1 MFEVLTDDRGTV
13 MGLVKDDGTLVEQ
26 LYYNSTG
33 LCKSWDPSGGGN
45 WNTHPDNAAYN
56 LGRSEYIPFGYLG
69 MYRDRFTGKYHTHFR
84 EYDPLHARWLSEDPA
99 GYADG
104 LNLYNAYMG
113 VNGIDPLGLGL
124 FGQLMTWVGTGG
136 QCWPESEMAGD
147 MMYLEEAGQGLHN
160 LKEDAITGVVDAGAT
175 AYDTYNATRTVI
187 TGENHYT
194 ETSSMFS
201 SGGTL
206 DKLDAVQKAAKENG
220 LSPTFHSQ
228 AWAYGDLFGITNYC
242 NAYSGHSVAFNGS
255 NLAGMNELTKMQRAR
270 EAAIGTAKAA
280 SAAATIAKGVALTK
294 SALTRKPG
302 EILIP
307 KKATVYRQGTFSD
320 ESIGWK
326 GNYVK
331 GRQWAKENPITT
343 KNYPKKYG
351 LPAENTGKPDW
362 VVGGTT
368 KGPYTTRPAPASH
381 NIPANS
387 GGGLEILPKT
397 FDDVMLDWFHMPD
410 KGI

>member
-1 MFEVLTDDRGTV
+1 
-13 MGLVKDDGTLVEQ
+13 MGLVKDDGALVEK

-124 FGQLMTWVGTGG
+124 FGQLLTWVGTGG

-147 MMYLEEAGQGLHN
+147 MMYLKEAGQGLHN

-280 SAAATIAKGVALTK
+280 SAAATVAKGVALTK

-307 KKATVYRQGTFSD
+307 KTKTGGVKPVNIGKAGERAVGIHGPKTPIKINGRKRIPDQLTNKILT
-320 ESIGWK
+320 E
-326 GNYVK
+326 VK
-331 GRQWAKENPITT
+331 NVKKLSYT
-343 KNYPKKYG
+343 KQLRDFNDFAVQNG
-351 LPAENTGKPDW
+351 LRFEL
-362 VVGGTT
+362 
-368 KGPYTTRPAPASH
+368 YTRPDTIVSGPLAEQIINKKIIH
-381 NIPANS
+381 KVIP
-387 GGGLEILPKT
+387 
-397 FDDVMLDWFHMPD
+397 
-410 KGI
+410 GIE